1 MDHVTKGA
9 CVMNSVLKLLVV
21 AMVAIHLA
29 GPAVAK
35 VFVVPAASAA
45 AGASDGS
52 AAPLIA
58 PSEAVA
64 IALETVPS
72 AKPLGVQLRGSS
84 YVVKLKQGN
93 KVMQI
98 RVDAETGAVQ

>member
-1 MDHVTKGA
+1 MGHVTKGA
-9 CVMNSVLKLLVV
+9 CAMNSLLKMLAV
-21 AMVAIHLA
+21 AMVAVHLA
-29 GPAVAK
+29 GPAVAQ
-35 VFVVPAASAA
+35 VFIEPAASA
-45 AGASDGS
+45 GASGS
-52 AAPLIA
+52 SGVPLIA

-84 YVVKLKQGN
+84 YIVKLKQGN

>member
-1 MDHVTKGA
+1 MK
-9 CVMNSVLKLLVV
+9 SVLKVLTVV
-21 AMVAIHLA
+21 MVAIHLA
-29 GPAVAK
+29 GPAVAQ
-35 VFVVPAASAA
+35 VHIVPAGGAA
-45 AGASDGS
+45 AGASDASGV
-52 AAPLIA
+52 PLIA

-64 IALETVPS
+64 IALDTVPS